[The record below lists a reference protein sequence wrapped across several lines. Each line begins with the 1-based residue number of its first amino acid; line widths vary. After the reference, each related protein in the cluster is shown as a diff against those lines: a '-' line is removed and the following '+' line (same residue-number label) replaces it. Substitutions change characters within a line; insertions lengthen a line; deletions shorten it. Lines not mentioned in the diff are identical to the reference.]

1 MCQHNPKS
9 CSNITVVVYSL
20 GTEVTFRNVCL
31 RELRPQTA
39 HGFCKYYRREN
50 SEGKRHVKVLETRQ
64 EVTFKFSRQQWEKI
78 KQIFK
83 KFQ

>member
-1 MCQHNPKS
+1 MCQHDPKS

-31 RELRPQTA
+31 RELRAQTE
-39 HGFCKYYRREN
+39 HGFRKYYRREN
-50 SEGKRHVKVLETRQ
+50 SEDERHVKVLETRQ
-64 EVTFKFSRQQWEKI
+64 EVRFMFSRQQQEKI